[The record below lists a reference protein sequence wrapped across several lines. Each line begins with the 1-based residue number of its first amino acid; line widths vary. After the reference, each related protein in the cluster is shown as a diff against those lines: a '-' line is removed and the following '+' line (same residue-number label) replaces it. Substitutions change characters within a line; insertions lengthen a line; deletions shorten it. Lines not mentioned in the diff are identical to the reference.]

1 MNLIDVLPFTFHTS
15 KATNWLTPE
24 RLEWIRHSKVAG
36 FEQMVSDFVNDIPEL
51 DEEAQNKPPIYIT
64 IARVSSTPQTRGM
77 SLNKQ
82 VLSLNSDLTYL

>member
-1 MNLIDVLPFTFHTS
+1 LIDVLPFTFHTS
-15 KATNWLTPE
+15 KAFNWLSPA
-24 RLEWIRHSKVAG
+24 RLEELRHSKVAG

-51 DEEAQNKPPIYIT
+51 DEEALKKPPIYIT
-64 IARVSSTPQTRGM
+64 IARVNSSPQTRGM